1 MTANLE
7 KISPLQVILLLSF
20 CRIAIVLLWFNFANQ
35 DVWITE
41 ILALFYLAILSAP
54 LLFLRKQF
62 ANLTLIEYLP
72 IITGKLVGKLLG
84 SLYIVF
90 FLFLATLDLALF
102 DNILKPINYPETP
115 DAVIVLLALL
125 SCAYGV
131 YLGLESICRAAEFFT
146 PQIFAIIFFYAVL
159 QIPDMDFKVFLPIL
173 ADSTFPEI
181 NFQAFITAARVN
193 ELVVLAILAPAIT
206 KKGNTTMIL
215 FWAMIII
222 IVFSLIIIVPTLA
235 GLGLD
240 LSKKTFDPY
249 YLFIKQINIYD
260 FITRIEF
267 LIVAAWNISMFV
279 KISLM
284 IYLAILC
291 SVQIF
296 GLTNRKVLI
305 IPMGIVIFITA
316 LKTEILSSVVVFNII
331 EYYVPYINLIFMFG
345 IPVIALAIF
354 FLKKAMKVKI
364 DCSR

>member
-1 MTANLE
+1 LIANLE

-20 CRIAIVLLWFNFANQ
+20 CRIAIVLLWFNFTNQ

-41 ILALFYLAILSAP
+41 IIALFYLAILSAP
-54 LLFLRKQF
+54 LLFLSKQF
-62 ANLTLIEYLP
+62 ATLTLIEYLP
-72 IITGKLVGKLLG
+72 IITGKLAGKILG

-90 FLFLATLDLALF
+90 FLFLATLDLSLF

-115 DAVIVLLALL
+115 DSVIVLLALL

-131 YLGLESICRAAEFFT
+131 YLGLECICRAAEFFT

-193 ELVVLAILAPAIT
+193 ELVVLAILAPSIT
-206 KKGNTTMIL
+206 KKENTTMIL
-215 FWAMIII
+215 FWTMIVIT
-222 IVFSLIIIVPTLA
+222 VFSLIIIVPTLA

-240 LSKKTFDPY
+240 LSQKTFDPY

-291 SVQIF
+291 FVQVF

-305 IPMGIVIFITA
+305 IPMVIVIFITA
-316 LKTEILSSVVVFNII
+316 LKTEILSSVVVFNLI

-354 FLKKAMKVKI
+354 FLKKATNVKS
-364 DCSR
+364 DCNR